1 LSNTFEENKVH
12 MNASEQQAML
22 EEIRVK
28 IFYMGKSME
37 DPKRATLM
45 FQGAENVL
53 YDIFTN
59 PKIKKLLKPQVIFM
73 KVQ

>member
-1 LSNTFEENKVH
+1 